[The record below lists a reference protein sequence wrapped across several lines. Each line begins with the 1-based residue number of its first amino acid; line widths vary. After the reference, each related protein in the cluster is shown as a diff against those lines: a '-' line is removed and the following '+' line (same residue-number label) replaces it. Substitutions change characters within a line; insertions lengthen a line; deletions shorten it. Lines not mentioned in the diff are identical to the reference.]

1 MSDTIKILSRDVL
14 HRGFGVFEEIKLWRR
29 KFNHEPQEIS
39 REVYEVDHGATIL
52 PYDPVRRRV
61 LLVRQFRL
69 AVYVATGQETLIEA
83 CAGKLEGMDAAT
95 RIVMEAE
102 EELGYAIKNPR
113 FLYEAYMSPG
123 AYTEKI
129 SFFVAT
135 YSPDD
140 KIGDG
145 GGIDHD
151 EDIEVLEPTFE
162 QALTMI
168 EEGAI
173 IDIKTIA
180 LLQYVKLAG
189 LL

>member
-1 MSDTIKILSRDVL
+1 MSDTVKILSRNIL
-14 HRGFGVFEEIKLWRR
+14 HRGFGLLEDVKLWRR
-29 KFNHEPQEIS
+29 KFNREPQEIS
-39 REVYEVDHGATIL
+39 REIYVVDHGAAIL

-69 AVYVATGQETLIEA
+69 AAYVADGQETLIEA

-102 EELGYAIKNPR
+102 EELGYAIKNPH

-140 KIGDG
+140 RIGNG

-162 QALTMI
+162 EALTMI

-180 LLQYVKLAG
+180 LLQYIKLAG

>member
-1 MSDTIKILSRDVL
+1 MSDTIKILGRNIL
-14 HRGFGVFEEIKLWRR
+14 HRGFGLLEDIKLWRR
-29 KFNHEPQEIS
+29 KFNGEPQEIS
-39 REVYEVDHGATIL
+39 REVYLVDHGATIL

-69 AVYVATGQETLIEA
+69 AAYLADHHETLIEA
-83 CAGKLEGMDAAT
+83 CAGKLEGKDAAT
-95 RIVMEAE
+95 RIVMEAA
-102 EELGYAIKNPR
+102 EELGYAIKHPR

-162 QALTMI
+162 EALEMV
-168 EEGAI
+168 EMGA
-173 IDIKTIA
+173 
-180 LLQYVKLAG
+180 
-189 LL
+189 